1 MRHHCRRRN
10 RGSHFNTLPPWLS
23 VNNHSVGTPYS
34 PHIAKLKEMHRS
46 IRPQGSSTND
56 VTRFGRKIDSPSPL
70 YHMWSQ
76 SQISEPPAKMTLQ
89 AYELP
94 LPQKAIPHSLHS
106 RCVQWSPLS
115 CIAKKPTCSH
125 FHLTD
130 RFSRTDVCALL
141 CDYETSPTGKCH
153 TEAVRKCQISAN
165 FKNQN
170 SRLLSRTRPDLN
182 QLVWECWSG
191 HSKRWR
197 RLLGGYSRCSPTADV
212 DTVPARSHDRYI
224 GPCRARWVPYRPRAP
239 CAARNPNICS
249 IQRSVY
255 VSKHPIT

>member
-125 FHLTD
+125 FPGLTGLAGLMFVHCSVTTKHHQQENVIRKQWENAKFQQILKIKIHD
-130 RFSRTDVCALL
+130 FSLGRDLTW
-141 CDYETSPTGKCH
+141 
-153 TEAVRKCQISAN
+153 IS
-165 FKNQN
+165 
-170 SRLLSRTRPDLN
+170 
-182 QLVWECWSG
+182 
-191 HSKRWR
+191 
-197 RLLGGYSRCSPTADV
+197 
-212 DTVPARSHDRYI
+212 
-224 GPCRARWVPYRPRAP
+224 
-239 CAARNPNICS
+239 
-249 IQRSVY
+249 
-255 VSKHPIT
+255 